1 MRRWISFRG
10 YSSNF
15 LDCFDLEFPVGDTE
29 TQNRDLVDWLIISE
43 SGIAGAPSDHFCLTF
58 WNQRFDTD
66 NHLSQVCR
74 GEAVR
79 RPRKIHCLIL
89 FATTS
94 VCSRECNITN
104 ALQDSLSES
113 LLVIPFYINDYP
125 ISPLISLQRSAFR
138 PTCSVAIRGSYNTFA
153 VQHFLLSTPKS

>member
-58 WNQRFDTD
+58 WNQWHWQPPFTGVQRWGGQTASKDPLF
-66 NHLSQVCR
+66 NSFRNYFRLFSWVQHHECPPGQPVWKSARYPLLYKWLSNLTS
-74 GEAVR
+74 
-79 RPRKIHCLIL
+79 HL
-89 FATTS
+89 FAKVS
-94 VCSRECNITN
+94 FSPHLQCGHSRK
-104 ALQDSLSES
+104 L
-113 LLVIPFYINDYP
+113 
-125 ISPLISLQRSAFR
+125 
-138 PTCSVAIRGSYNTFA
+138 
-153 VQHFLLSTPKS
+153 